1 MKNTIDIE
9 KMNTTIDKVKVYK
22 NQIDINLNNINDN
35 FKNINYYYNT
45 SNSEKL
51 ITLQEQLKNKFNVIR
66 QIHEND
72 INYLTKKVN
81 TYNETSMKVSQ
92 MFEDI
97 N

>member
-1 MKNTIDIE
+1 M
-9 KMNTTIDKVKVYK
+9 DKVKVYK